1 MSMLTYSGSRII
13 RIMAWVAAA
22 FPVATFAAVST
33 GQPDYL
39 SASAVYRERQPDV
52 VDSAYLSCLAQ
63 HPADIVKVWVFF
75 TDKAFTDKIG
85 FAAAASSVAL
95 TERSAHRRA
104 KVGRDR
110 VVFADLPVA
119 ERYVREIENLGAVHR
134 RSSRW
139 LNAASFEIESALVE
153 RVAKL
158 PFVSEIR
165 PLTNFQQSPQD
176 TITTTDVPKESA
188 GSAYT
193 LNYGGSYQQLNQ
205 IGVPPV
211 HDLGYSGHGVTLAL
225 LDSGFRKS
233 HQAFAAHFAEGRVL
247 AEYDFV
253 HNDGNTDSEP
263 TDSMASQ
270 PNHGTEVWSVAAGLA
285 DGNLYGPAYHANFIL
300 CETEDTRS
308 ELPIEEDNW
317 VAGMEFSDS
326 VGADVITTSLG
337 YRIFDASCQCNY
349 SYADM
354 DGRTATTS
362 IAASMADG
370 LGIVLCKS
378 AGNEGPGVGSISA
391 PADAFDILAVGA
403 VDAGGTI
410 ASFSSR
416 GPTYD
421 GRIKP
426 EVCARGVSAWSAHPT
441 VSTAYTYVSGTSF
454 AAPLVAGAACLVIE
468 AHPDWNPHQVREA
481 LEMSGDHAGSPDNT
495 YGWGIIDVDAAIRAN
510 PGCCAGKVGDVNGL
524 GGDAPTLGDIAALI
538 DYKFINF
545 TPIPCLAEADINQ
558 SGGAN
563 PVGDDITI
571 GDISIL
577 IDYLFITGPSLGLP
591 DCL

>member
-1 MSMLTYSGSRII
+1 MPVCSPKHIARII
-13 RIMAWVAAA
+13 ACLFAVL
-22 FPVATFAAVST
+22 PSGTFAANSKVL
-33 GQPDYL
+33 PDYL
-39 SASAVYRERQPDV
+39 SASAVHRERQSDV
-52 VDSAYLSCLAQ
+52 VDPAYLSCLAQ
-63 HPADIVKVWVFF
+63 HPADPVKVWVFF
-75 TDKAFTDKIG
+75 TDKGFTDKTG
-85 FAAAASSVAL
+85 FTSAASSVAL
-95 TERSAHRRA
+95 TERSARRRA
-104 KVGRDR
+104 KVGLDK

-119 ERYVREIENLGAVHR
+119 EQYVREIENLGAVHR

-158 PFVSEIR
+158 PFVSEIK
-165 PLTNFQQSPQD
+165 PLTHFRQAPED
-176 TITTTDVPKESA
+176 TTSSTAVPRESA
-188 GSAYT
+188 RSANA
-193 LNYGGSYQQLNQ
+193 LNYGNSYAQLNQ
-205 IGVPPV
+205 IGVPPM

-233 HQAFAAHFAEGRVL
+233 HEAFAAHFAEGRVL

-270 PNHGTEVWSVAAGLA
+270 PNHGTMVWSVAAGLA

-300 CETEDTRS
+300 CETEDIRS

-337 YRIFDASCQCNY
+337 YRIFDASCSCDY
-349 SYADM
+349 SYSDM

-391 PADAFDILAVGA
+391 PADAFDILAVGS

-410 ASFSSR
+410 AYNSGR

-426 EVCARGVSAWSAHPT
+426 EVCARGLSTWCAHPT
-441 VSTAYTYVSGTSF
+441 VSTAYTYGSGTSF
-454 AAPLVAGAACLVIE
+454 AAPLVAGAACLLIE

-481 LEMSGDHAGSPDNT
+481 LKMSGDHSVNPDNT
-495 YGWGIIDVDAAIRAN
+495 YGWGIINVDSANRSN
-510 PGCCAGKVGDVNGL
+510 PGCCAGIVGNINGL
-524 GGDAPTLGDIAALI
+524 GGDIPTLGDISALI
-538 DYKFINF
+538 DYKFITL

-563 PVGDDITI
+563 PGPEDITI
-571 GDISIL
+571 GDIAIL
-577 IDYLFITGPSLGLP
+577 IDYLFITGPTLGLP
-591 DCL
+591 NCL